1 MPRINPVDPNNAN
14 AKSKTLLEGVTKAM
28 GMTPNILATM
38 AHSPAVLESYLGF
51 SKTLAGASLSPQLRE
66 QIALAVASANGCE
79 YCASAHTAAGKG
91 AGLNDEELGL
101 SLLGE
106 SSDPKAQA
114 ALRFS
119 LAIVDKKGW
128 VNNEDITAF
137 KAAGFGDTEL
147 TEVVAVVALNTFTNL
162 FNHVVETEVDFPRV
176 SIPAKAGV

>member
-1 MPRINPVDPNNAN
+1 MPRINPVDPSQTNEKAR
-14 AKSKTLLEGVTKAM
+14 TLLEGVNKAL

-66 QIALAVASANGCE
+66 QIAIAVAAANGCE
-79 YCASAHTAAGKG
+79 YCASAHTASGKG
-91 AGLNDEELGL
+91 AGLDDDELGR

-106 SSDPKAQA
+106 SKDAKAQA
-114 ALRFS
+114 ALNFS

-128 VNNEDITAF
+128 VSNEDVSTF
-137 KAAGFGDTEL
+137 KAAGFGDAEV
-147 TEVVAVVALNTFTNL
+147 TEVIAVVALNTFTNL
-162 FNHVVETEVDFPRV
+162 FNHVIETEVDFPRV